1 LECGE
6 EEEMKTPRGRSCVA
20 YPFLAGLL
28 VLAGGCAKTPPTMAH
43 GRPVEHW
50 VQALQGRDTHA
61 RQKAVRVLGNV
72 GPSDPAAV
80 PALARAAADPA
91 PAVRREAVRALLKL
105 GPAAA
110 EALPALERC
119 RKDPDAQV
127 RRDATLAVQRLQAG
141 P

>member
-1 LECGE
+1 
-6 EEEMKTPRGRSCVA
+6 MKTPRDRSCVLCLV
-20 YPFLAGLL
+20 LAGLPP
-28 VLAGGCAKTPPTMAH
+28 VAGGCAKAPQTTAH
-43 GRPVEHW
+43 GQPVEHW
-50 VQALQGRDTHA
+50 VQALQGRDTQV
-61 RQKAVRVLGNV
+61 RRKAVRVLGNV

-105 GPAAA
+105 GPAAR

-119 RKDPDAQV
+119 RHDPDALV
-127 RRDATLAVQRLQAG
+127 RRDAALALEKLREA

>member
-1 LECGE
+1 MRYLL
-6 EEEMKTPRGRSCVA
+6 V
-20 YPFLAGLL
+20 AGLL
-28 VLAGGCAKTPPTMAH
+28 VLAGGCAKSPPTMAH

-50 VQALQGRDTHA
+50 VQALQGRDAQA
-61 RQKAVRVLGNV
+61 RRKAVRVLGNV
-72 GPSDPAAV
+72 GPGDPAAL

-105 GPAAA
+105 GPAAR

-119 RKDPDAQV
+119 RRDPDAQV
-127 RRDATLAVQRLQAG
+127 RRDAALGVEKLREA